1 MTRLS
6 DCFALGPAG
15 FVGATVEFLPV
26 ALLPGDLPPGS
37 VFRRLRHG
45 YLSGTAD
52 GVLAVSAPPAPGLDV
67 AIRQM
72 TADLAMARAVL
83 GRMGVAPGERAID
96 THRPAGPLPDPG
108 SLDGRRTALTA
119 LHNTTAAVRVALD
132 AGPDEAALGRR
143 WATAQAVGPVLA
155 AAFAN
160 SPLRNGHPTGWH
172 STRQALRLAADRP
185 MPPGDPMTSWSEY
198 ALAAFPAYQPRPAP
212 TTVPGPATRD
222 GNHVDHGTSR
232 RLDALP
238 APVRACG
245 HLELSMIDA
254 QPGDGWR
261 VALAVAT
268 ALIEDDRAA
277 DEARAVTAGLGPDAW
292 TRAARDALAD
302 PGLAEAA
309 RRCFLAAYAALA
321 RQGTDRHLRDAVA
334 TYIHRYVSHGRTPAD
349 DLLDA
354 LRAPT

>member
-26 ALLPGDLPPGS
+26 ALLPGDLPAGP
-37 VFRRLRHG
+37 VFQRLRHG
-45 YLSGTAD
+45 HLSGDTD
-52 GVLAVSAPPAPGLDV
+52 GVLAVSTPPAPGLDV

-72 TADLAMARAVL
+72 SADLAMARAVL
-83 GRMGVAPGERAID
+83 GRMGLAPGERAID
-96 THRPAGPLPDPG
+96 THRPTGPLPGPG
-108 SLDGRRTALTA
+108 SPAGRRTALAT
-119 LHNTTAAVRVALD
+119 LHGTTAAVRIALE

-143 WATAQAVGPVLA
+143 WATAQAIGPVLA

-172 STRQALRLAADRP
+172 STRQAVRLAADRP
-185 MPPGDPMTSWSEY
+185 MPPGDPVTSWSEY
-198 ALAAFPAYQPRPAP
+198 ALA
-212 TTVPGPATRD
+212 D
-222 GNHVDHGTSR
+222 TSR
-232 RLDALP
+232 PLDALP
-238 APVRACG
+238 APVRARG

-261 VALAVAT
+261 VALAVTT

-292 TRAARDALAD
+292 TRAARNALTDAA
-302 PGLAEAA
+302 LAEAA
-309 RRCFLAAYAALA
+309 RHCFLAGYAALA

-334 TYIHRYVSHGRTPAD
+334 AYIHRYVSHGRTPAD
-349 DLLDA
+349 DLLEA
-354 LRAPT
+354 LRTPT